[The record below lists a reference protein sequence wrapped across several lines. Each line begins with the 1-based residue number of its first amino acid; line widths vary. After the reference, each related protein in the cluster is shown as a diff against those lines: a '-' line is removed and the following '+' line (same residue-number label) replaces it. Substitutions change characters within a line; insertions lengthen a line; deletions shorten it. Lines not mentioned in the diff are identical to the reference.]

1 MGAPR
6 EGRQSTRGWEDM
18 MNWNRLLRRKQ
29 RDREAARDLQFYL
42 DLETEENVARGMPL
56 EQARLAARRKLGNSN
71 RIREEIYRMNSIALV
86 DAIWQDTLLA
96 LRGMGKN
103 LSFAATAVLAL
114 ALGIGA
120 NAAIFT
126 LFYNV
131 QLRPLPYRNSAE
143 LLSIGREL
151 RGVPG
156 GLAAAQ
162 EFIGWRSNSHIFEQ
176 ITAWRR
182 EEFNLSEPGR
192 PERILGA
199 DVTAGFLSVLGVEA
213 FLGRGFTAEDDRPG
227 APPVA
232 VLTHEL
238 WQRRFGANSAI
249 VGQTLVMNGA
259 PYDIIGVLPARFRF
273 PGDITTEVLVPARFP
288 QRPEWTGPGIVLV
301 PVIARLRAGI
311 TAERVVSELS
321 GISARYQSQMPRFYV
336 NPAHPSRITA
346 VRLQEQLVGGSR
358 STLLALMWS
367 VGILLLIACVNVAN
381 LQLARATMR
390 RPEIA
395 LRAAL
400 GASRARLV
408 QWLVTENVVLS
419 GAAGLVGIATAYGL
433 LRVLR
438 ASQVG
443 LFQDPHDFDGGWMLW
458 AVTLG
463 LSLATGLLAGLLP
476 AAIAPKLQIN
486 DVLKT
491 GVTSVLGG
499 RGSRMRSALVL
510 VQVALALVLL
520 IGSGLLLRSLQRVL
534 AVNWG
539 FRPERLLTLQMRLPE
554 SKYDTSSKQAAF
566 VEELLARLDG
576 LPGVESAA
584 TSSSLPLMG
593 YMGTATLR
601 FEGQPAPPPIQR
613 PGGPI
618 LIITPSYFQTMGTA
632 LLAGR
637 HFMAS
642 DNAKAQ
648 RVAIVNATFAKRFYA
663 GGDAIAKRIQWGA
676 MQEYTTIVGITA
688 DMRQTGRESKVDT
701 ELFLP
706 EMQNPVRSVN
716 LIIRTKTEPS
726 SLASAARMA
735 VWATDKDEAIYSLA
749 SMDDLIR
756 KSGANRRVET
766 LLLTFLGLLATA
778 LAAIGIYGV
787 VAETVSQRTSEI
799 GLRMALGAQSGDILR
814 MVLQRSL
821 ALALAGIV
829 MGTGAGFY
837 LVRYLQSLLF
847 GVDLR
852 DGVTFWSA
860 GGMLLVV
867 ALVAAYLPARRAARI
882 DPVATLR
889 FQ

>member
-1 MGAPR
+1 
-6 EGRQSTRGWEDM
+6 M
-18 MNWNRLLRRKQ
+18 MNWARFFRRKQ

-42 DLETEENVARGMPL
+42 DTETEQNVARGMHL
-56 EQARLAARRKLGNSN
+56 EQARLAARRKLGNPN
-71 RIREEIYRMNSIALV
+71 LIREEIYGMNSIAFL

-103 LSFAATAVLAL
+103 ISFAITTVLAL

-120 NAAIFT
+120 NAAILT

-131 QLRPLPYRNSAE
+131 QLRPLPYRNSGD

-151 RGVPG
+151 KGVSG
-156 GLAAAQ
+156 GLAAAP
-162 EFIGWRSNSHIFEQ
+162 EFVGWRSDSHVFEKMA
-176 ITAWRR
+176 AWYR
-182 EEFNLSEPGR
+182 EEFNLTDSGR
-192 PERILGA
+192 PERILGGH
-199 DVTAGFLSVLGVEA
+199 VTADFLSVLGVEPS
-213 FLGRGFTAEDDRPG
+213 LGRGFTADDDRPG
-227 APPVA
+227 APAVA

-238 WQRRFGANSAI
+238 WQRRFGGNPAI
-249 VGQTLVMNGA
+249 LGQTLVMNGA
-259 PYDIIGVLPARFRF
+259 PHSIIGVLPARFRF
-273 PGDITTEVLVPARFP
+273 PGDITTEVLVPARLP
-288 QRPEWTGPGIVLV
+288 ERPMWTGPGIVLV
-301 PVIARLRAGI
+301 PVIARPRAGI
-311 TAERVVSELS
+311 TTERVVSDLS
-321 GISARYQSQMPRFYV
+321 AVSARYQSQMPRFYV

-346 VRLQEQLVGGSR
+346 VRLQEQLVGSSR
-358 STLLALMWS
+358 STLFALLWS

-381 LQLARATMR
+381 LQLARATVR

-419 GAAGLVGIATAYGL
+419 GAAGLVGIAAAYGL
-433 LRVLR
+433 LHVLR
-438 ASQVG
+438 ASQVAI
-443 LFQDPHDFDGGWMLW
+443 FQDPHDFDGGWMLW

-499 RGSRMRSALVL
+499 RGSRIRSALVL

-554 SKYDTSSKQAAF
+554 SKYNTPSKQAAF
-566 VEELLARLDG
+566 VEELLARVES

-593 YMGTATLR
+593 YMGTATLL

-618 LIITPSYFQTMGTA
+618 LMIAPSYFHTMGTA

-637 HFMAS
+637 QFTAS
-642 DNAKAQ
+642 DNAQAE
-648 RVAIVNATFAKRFYA
+648 RVAIVNATFANRFYP
-663 GGDAIAKRIQWGA
+663 GGDAIGKRIRWGA
-676 MQEYTTIVGITA
+676 MPEYTTIVGITA
-688 DMRQTGRESKVDT
+688 DMRQTGRESHVDT

-706 EMQNPVRSVN
+706 EMQNPVRNVN

-726 SLASAARMA
+726 ALASAARMA

-756 KSGANRRVET
+756 QSGANRRVET

-787 VAETVSQRTSEI
+787 VAETISQRTSEI
-799 GLRMALGAQSGDILR
+799 GLRIALGAEPGDILR
-814 MVLQRSL
+814 MVLHRSL
-821 ALALAGIV
+821 VLTLAGIV
-829 MGTGAGFY
+829 VGTGAGFY

-860 GGMLLVV
+860 AGMLMVV

-882 DPVATLR
+882 DPVVTLR